1 MNSQR
6 KSYTIPMIII
16 GALFFIF
23 GFVTWVNSVLIP
35 YLKIACELS
44 DFESYLVATAFYIA
58 FTIMAVPASLV
69 LKRTGYK
76 KGMSIGLLTMAI
88 GAIIFIPAAN
98 TRNFNIFL
106 LGLFVI
112 GTGLALLQ
120 TAANP
125 YASVLGPIESAATR
139 ISIMGIC
146 NKSAGFLSI
155 LIFGKIA
162 LDDTDGLVARLKT
175 LPALEKAAE
184 LDQLAGRV
192 INPYIIITCVL
203 LVLAVAIL
211 FSGLPDIKEE
221 AEDKSVP
228 DSFQKSTKTS
238 IFQFPHLLLGVLAL
252 FLYVGVEVIAME
264 TVIIYGK
271 SLGIELKIAKNF
283 PLITLTCM
291 TIGYI
296 IGVFTIPKYVSQAMA
311 LRVSA
316 ILGVIFTIGAVV
328 TSGYTSVTF
337 IILLGLA
344 NSLMWP
350 AIFPMAID
358 GLGQYTKTGAAFL
371 IMGISGGAILPL
383 VYSSLAKPLGTTHAY
398 FVLIPCYLFIL
409 YYAVKGYKAGKALA

>member
-1 MNSQR
+1 MG
-6 KSYTIPMIII
+6 PMIII

-23 GFVTWVNSVLIP
+23 GFITWVNSVLIP
-35 YLKIACELS
+35 YLKIACEIS
-44 DFESYLVATAFYIA
+44 VVESYLVAFAFYIA

-76 KGMSIGLLTMAI
+76 KGMAIGLSIMAV
-88 GAIIFIPAAN
+88 GAIIFVPAAN
-98 TRNFNIFL
+98 TRNFNVFL
-106 LGLFVI
+106 SGLFII

-146 NKSAGFLSI
+146 NKTAGFLSI
-155 LIFGKIA
+155 WIFGKIA
-162 LDDTDGLVARLKT
+162 LENSDELVARLKT

-184 LDQLAGRV
+184 LDQLASRV
-192 INPYIIITCVL
+192 INPYIIISCVL
-203 LVLAVAIL
+203 LILAVAIL
-211 FSGLPDIKEE
+211 FSSLPEIKEE
-221 AEDKSVP
+221 VEDKPVA
-228 DSFQKSTKTS
+228 DNFQKSTKTS
-238 IFQFPHLLLGVLAL
+238 VFQFPHLLLGVLAL

-264 TVIIYGK
+264 TVINYGQ
-271 SLGIELKIAKNF
+271 SLGIEIKTAIDF

-291 TIGYI
+291 TIGYV
-296 IGVFTIPKYVSQAMA
+296 IGVFTIPKYISQAMA
-311 LRVSA
+311 LRASA
-316 ILGVIFTIGAVV
+316 ILGVIFTIAAVV
-328 TSGYTSVTF
+328 STGYTSVTF

-371 IMGISGGAILPL
+371 IMGISGGAILPQIYGAL
-383 VYSSLAKPLGTTHAY
+383 SKPEILGSTHAY

-409 YYAVKGYKAGKALA
+409 YYAVKGHKAGRATV